1 MPAHSTL
8 TLLTHKM
15 RSRFL
20 CRGWCF
26 CESSVSNLIK
36 HWLMVL
42 DLGKFDEE
50 SMKGFRAFIE
60 GCIANRDPPLTP
72 SEFRPELATKSFTS
86 KNADEEMVNRLFE
99 AEFNKRMGGV
109 TELSYGHLKWTDKEV
124 VAVCKVIATGV
135 LKKLEELYLS
145 HNQIGDAGVM
155 ALAEAA
161 GKGTLPQ
168 LKTLNLK
175 DNSTISQQAQDAL
188 KAALPGCDVRI

>member
-1 MPAHSTL
+1 MIPSHCPNQRLSNPPPPP
-8 TLLTHKM
+8 
-15 RSRFL
+15 
-20 CRGWCF
+20 RGWCF
-26 CESSVSNLIK
+26 CESSVSNLVK
-36 HWLMVL
+36 SSNFVL

-50 SMKGFRAFIE
+50 SMKDFKAVQI

-109 TELSYGHLKWTDKEV
+109 TWLNYAGLKWTDKAA
-124 VAVCKVIATGV
+124 VAVSKVIATGV
-135 LKKLEELYLS
+135 LKKLERLLLDD
-145 HNQIGDAGVM
+145 NQIGDAGVM

-168 LKTLNLK
+168 LTTLFLGN
-175 DNSTISQQAQDAL
+175 NSTISQQAQDAL
-188 KAALPGCDVRI
+188 KAALPDCKVYV